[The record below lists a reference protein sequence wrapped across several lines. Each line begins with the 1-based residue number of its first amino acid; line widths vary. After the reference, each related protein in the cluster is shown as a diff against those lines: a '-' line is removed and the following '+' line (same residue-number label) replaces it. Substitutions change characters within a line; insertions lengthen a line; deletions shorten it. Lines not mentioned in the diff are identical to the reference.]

1 VGEEALSPQG
11 WRYKA
16 EGDTRPISDSDERDS
31 DERDSDER
39 DGSEVYTSDEKK
51 GQERVH
57 GGVLD
62 WHVV

>member
-16 EGDTRPISDSDERDS
+16 GGDTRPISDS

>member
-1 VGEEALSPQG
+1 MGEEALSPQG

-16 EGDTRPISDSDERDS
+16 EGDTKPISDSDG
-31 DERDSDER
+31 RDSDER